1 MTKNRTY
8 RVHGLD
14 VWENETDGFEVNDV
28 LPAFD
33 TITFNDF
40 DRKTDDQLIEQLL
53 AAGILNGHPI
63 LDQNCFT
70 VQESGD
76 NNLFWINLTDNGR
89 PVIELREIAD

>member
-1 MTKNRTY
+1 MKNKTY

-14 VWENETDGFEVNDV
+14 VWGNDDDGYEINNV
-28 LPAFD
+28 LPYFD

-40 DRKTDDQLIEQLL
+40 ERKTNHQIIEQLL
-53 AAGILNGHPI
+53 AAGILNGNPV

-70 VQESGD
+70 LEESGAD
-76 NNLFWINLTDNGR
+76 DLFWINLTDNGR